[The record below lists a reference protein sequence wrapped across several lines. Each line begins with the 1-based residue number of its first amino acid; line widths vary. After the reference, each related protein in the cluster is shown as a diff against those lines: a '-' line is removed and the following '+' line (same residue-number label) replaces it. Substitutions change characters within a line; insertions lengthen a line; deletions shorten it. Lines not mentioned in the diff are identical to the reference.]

1 MRPQHTM
8 AWATLLG
15 MGLVLGAGAVT
26 AYAAEPAKVQG
37 NAAGVDLTLELGK
50 MSGESTYEIGGK
62 FIGATPSESGAYHF
76 PISKLEFPLNVTM
89 AALSANVDIT
99 DRFSVSGRIAKNL
112 SQDAGQL
119 KDSDF
124 LGYTG
129 DNTVLDVYSTSD
141 ADLDAKT
148 YDVKFLYKL
157 FSRPDQSLA
166 VGAGYLYQKF
176 DFVASDV
183 DQWYPSLNAAY
194 GYDIG
199 HDIVG
204 GPVLT
209 YNVTYKIPYVEIAAK
224 ARPTDSVR
232 LAASLGYSPSVT
244 AKDEDNHLLRS
255 KLSKGSTDGTA
266 ILFNVEG
273 RMDFAKNW
281 FGTARYNYVNIDT
294 EGKQTQTRYAAT
306 SEGAA
311 GTIGTIDEK
320 IKSEQSSVYLGVG
333 HAFR

>member
-8 AWATLLG
+8 AWTTLLG
-15 MGLVLGAGAVT
+15 MGLALGSGAVT

-50 MSGESTYEIGGK
+50 MSGDSTYEIGGK

-99 DRFSVSGRIAKNL
+99 DRMSVSARIAKNL
-112 SQDAGQL
+112 SQDAGQF

-129 DNTVLDVYSTSD
+129 DNTVLDIYSTSD

-148 YDVKFLYKL
+148 YDIKFLYKL
-157 FSRPDQSLA
+157 FSRPDQSVA

-183 DQWYPSLNAAY
+183 DQWYPSGAFV
-194 GYDIG
+194 G

-209 YNVTYKIPYVEIAAK
+209 YKVAYKIPYVEVAAK
-224 ARPTDSVR
+224 ARPTDSVS
-232 LAASLGYSPSVT
+232 LAASLGYSPSMT

-281 FGTARYNYVNIDT
+281 YGMARYNYVNIDT

-306 SEGAA
+306 SEGSA